1 MAVQPQKVAG
11 VVEQRDGERR
21 QVHRAK
27 VGAPVLLQHA
37 GRLHNEF
44 LKTIVDVGNIPLLYF
59 KLSNHLD
66 PSAMFFWTRTR
77 LGTDPLEVVVFQ
89 KNNNDDRNNTD
100 AVNEFIA
107 RIGPQEH
114 LVPLLTALIRNGAIQ
129 LPERI
134 VSNARS
140 VGGKRSI
147 KRSRRRRSRR
157 RRTR

>member
-1 MAVQPQKVAG
+1 MQQPFVIKAA
-11 VVEQRDGERR
+11 E
-21 QVHRAK
+21 K
-27 VGAPVLLQHA
+27 FGAQY
-37 GRLHNEF
+37 NEF
-44 LKTIVDVGNIPLLYF
+44 SKTIVDVGNVPVLYF
-59 KLSNHLD
+59 KLSDHLD
-66 PSAMFFWTRTR
+66 PSAMFFWTRMTRTR

-89 KNNNDDRNNTD
+89 KNKNDDRNNTD